1 MTILSTKEEYLIV
14 DRGVTVYVGELGHV
28 LKPPVSI
35 HVARWCVMDCPVQWD
50 SVMEILGVLLDLVNN
65 DGRHEAFP
73 VSSGKEK

>member
-1 MTILSTKEEYLIV
+1 MTIVSFEEEYLIV
-14 DRGVTVYVGELGHV
+14 DRGGATYVVELGHD

-50 SVMEILGVLLDLVNN
+50 VVMEILGVLLGLANN

-73 VSSGKEK
+73 ISSGKDK